1 MKSGFPPRRRSFF
14 RRSRSA
20 LRAHILQGWLSALP
34 STAQK
39 ESCIC
44 VTSSRFAASRLPG
57 MGSGLPS
64 ASAARR
70 WAISTQSGVA
80 ALSESHQKSCMASI
94 SAWTWGSGGG
104 TSFGGGGAFAWG
116 GGGGGFLPWGGGGG
130 FFFAAPGGGIGG
142 FFFAAPGGGRGGGGL
157 SPFGGMGFLPGAG
170 GTGGFLGGGGGRAFL
185 ASPLGGG
192 IGGFFAAPG
201 GGLGGGGLSSFGG
214 GMGAFFVG
222 GTGAFFGGGGGRGG
236 RSFLASPLG
245 GGLDAPPEP
254 GDGGASLAA
263 ASSLSPDH
271 QLDHDPAAAWAHSSA
286 TSRRRSMVRRVRYQT
301 RAAIANAKRCSLAA
315 LRHAAPNYGS
325 IFGQKSE
332 LAVCNT
338 LAQPELELRLPCAAA
353 VQRLDQ
359 PVDARL
365 DLDAIA
371 AQQHLS
377 SDRGGRASA

>member
-1 MKSGFPPRRRSFF
+1 MKSGFPPRRLNFF
-14 RRSRSA
+14 RLSLSA

-39 ESCIC
+39 LSCIC
-44 VTSSRFAASRLPG
+44 VTSSLLAASRLPG
-57 MGSGLPS
+57 IGNGLPAS
-64 ASAARR
+64 SAARR

-130 FFFAAPGGGIGG
+130 GFLPWGGGGAFFVAPGGGIGG
-142 FFFAAPGGGRGGGGL
+142 FFGGIGGFFAAPGGGRGGGGF
-157 SPFGGMGFLPGAG
+157 SPFGGGMGAFLVG
-170 GTGGFLGGGGGRAFL
+170 GTGFLGGGGGR
-185 ASPLGGG
+185 
-192 IGGFFAAPG
+192 
-201 GGLGGGGLSSFGG
+201 
-214 GMGAFFVG
+214 
-222 GTGAFFGGGGGRGG
+222 GRPV
-236 RSFLASPLG
+236 LASPLG

-263 ASSLSPDH
+263 ASSFSPDH
-271 QLDHDPAAAWAHSSA
+271 QLDQDPAAAWAHSSA

-315 LRHAAPNYGS
+315 LRHAAPSYGS

-332 LAVCNT
+332 LAVCNA
-338 LAQPELELRLPCAAA
+338 LAQAELE
-353 VQRLDQ
+353 
-359 PVDARL
+359 
-365 DLDAIA
+365 
-371 AQQHLS
+371 
-377 SDRGGRASA
+377 RATD

>member
-20 LRAHILQGWLSALP
+20 LRAHILQGWDSALP

-39 ESCIC
+39 LSCIF
-44 VTSSRFAASRLPG
+44 VTSSLLPASRMRG
-57 MGSGLPS
+57 IGNGLPAS
-64 ASAARR
+64 SAARR
-70 WAISTQSGVA
+70 SAISTQSGVSA
-80 ALSESHQKSCMASI
+80 FSESHQKSCIASI
-94 SAWTWGSGGG
+94 SAWTFGSGGG

-130 FFFAAPGGGIGG
+130 FFAALPGGGIGG
-142 FFFAAPGGGRGGGGL
+142 FFFAAPGGG
-157 SPFGGMGFLPGAG
+157 
-170 GTGGFLGGGGGRAFL
+170 
-185 ASPLGGG
+185 

-201 GGLGGGGLSSFGG
+201 GGRGGDGLSPFGG
-214 GMGAFFVG
+214 GMGAFLVG
-222 GTGAFFGGGGGRGG
+222 GTGFLGGGGGRG
-236 RSFLASPLG
+236 RPVLASPLG

-263 ASSLSPDH
+263 ASSFSPDH
-271 QLDHDPAAAWAHSSA
+271 QLDQDPAAAWAHSSA

-332 LAVCNT
+332 LAYVKT
-338 LAQPELELRLPCAAA
+338 LEKTKLELRGASKWLSAA
-353 VQRLDQ
+353 
-359 PVDARL
+359 L
-365 DLDAIA
+365 DL
-371 AQQHLS
+371 QE
-377 SDRGGRASA
+377 